1 MCPESYSR
9 AEQGQGEGLGP
20 KVFIDGS
27 IFPLPKAFSWTP
39 STSPPSWASLFVH
52 RGHPQPRRPGFSL
65 KPLPPEA
72 ETKGPLDQR
81 LEVGRRKTISLGH
94 KLCLPL

>member
-9 AEQGQGEGLGP
+9 AEQGLGLGP

-27 IFPLPKAFSWTP
+27 ILPLPKAFFWTLP
-39 STSPPSWASLFVH
+39 TSPPSWASLFVH
-52 RGHPQPRRPGFSL
+52 RGHPQPRPGFSL
-65 KPLPPEA
+65 KPLSPEA

-81 LEVGRRKTISLGH
+81 LEVGRRKTISLGQ

>member
-1 MCPESYSR
+1 MPRVYSR
-9 AEQGQGEGLGP
+9 AEEGLGP

-27 IFPLPKAFSWTP
+27 ILPKAFSWTP
-39 STSPPSWASLFVH
+39 PTSPPSWASLFVH
-52 RGHPQPRRPGFSL
+52 RGHPQPRPGFSL

-72 ETKGPLDQR
+72 ETKEPLDQR